1 MGISQEYLSIP
12 IWNTILNGYENWEIP
27 NRNLMGNI
35 SINSHWL
42 CWEPA
47 EAKKNM
53 GFLTLKFDDSSGVF
67 TNSHHPIRR
76 EVRISGIKRDGTG
89 KEDMDVAN
97 KIANLGILWG
107 IIGFDGLISENLQ
120 SEITCCLG
128 QVSTTANKSSGS
140 S

>member
-1 MGISQEYLSIP
+1 MVMKIGKFRIGISWEISLSIP
-12 IWNTILNGYENWEIP
+12 IGFA
-27 NRNLMGNI
+27 GNQ
-35 SINSHWL
+35 L
-42 CWEPA
+42 
-47 EAKKNM
+47 KQKNM